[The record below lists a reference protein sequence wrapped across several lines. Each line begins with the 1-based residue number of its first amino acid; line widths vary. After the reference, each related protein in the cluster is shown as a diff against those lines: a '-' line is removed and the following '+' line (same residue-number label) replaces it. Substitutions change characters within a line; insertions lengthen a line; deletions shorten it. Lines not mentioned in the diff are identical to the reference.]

1 MVNKRHNEAILS
13 GLHEVETNPHIAKNL
28 PSSFSIVTVVV
39 DGFNMTALS
48 PVVRDT
54 LKDSAFSSTLS
65 PTMGIITVRAVLPLL
80 NVRSVD
86 TVV

>member
-1 MVNKRHNEAILS
+1 M
-13 GLHEVETNPHIAKNL
+13 HEVETTPHIAKNL

-48 PVVRDT
+48 PAVLVRDT
-54 LKDSAFSSTLS
+54 VKDSVFSSTLS
-65 PTMGIITVRAVLPLL
+65 PMMGTITVRVVVPLL